1 MRNTLWGAQ
10 AASLP
15 QSAAAPTAIQIYD
28 TTERN
33 RFAAS
38 CREPQ
43 PSRLRSPE
51 RYRGGGGFEFFAGS
65 SLKMVSPSFI
75 RSSRSRAIVSR

>member
-1 MRNTLWGAQ
+1 MGNTLWGAQ

-15 QSAAAPTAIQIYD
+15 QSGRCADCNSNVQNGGAQQ
-28 TTERN
+28 
-33 RFAAS
+33 FAAS
-38 CREPQ
+38 CRDLQ
-43 PSRLRSPE
+43 AGSLRSPE

-75 RSSRSRAIVSR
+75 RSNRSRAIVSR